1 MSRFEL
7 LAYTG
12 RVLETRLGSLVF
24 DIAGMQT
31 KSKMPILREHKRDRV
46 VGYGKARND
55 GRNLYIDGDFSKS
68 SPDGREVLD
77 LAIEGFPWQASVGI
91 WPRKKRRLSNGTS
104 ATINGRNITGP
115 AEIWEESDVG
125 EVSFVSVAADPGTSA
140 RLNCEAKTMESITL
154 TAAVSVSSA
163 ATENFNETSTQEG
176 VTMTASDQI
185 SEQIVRIRQERLSAG
200 QPADTDAVLRQL
212 RAESPELLQE
222 YKNELLGT

>member
-12 RVLETRLGSLVF
+12 RILETRLGSLVF
-24 DIAGMQT
+24 DIAGMKT

-125 EVSFVSVAADPGTSA
+125 EVSFVAVAADHGTSA
-140 RLNCEAKTMESITL
+140 RLNLRGEHDKIDYADSRCFCIIGGNRK
-154 TAAVSVSSA
+154 
-163 ATENFNETSTQEG
+163 FQRNEHTGRSYHDG
-176 VTMTASDQI
+176 
-185 SEQIVRIRQERLSAG
+185 
-200 QPADTDAVLRQL
+200 
-212 RAESPELLQE
+212 
-222 YKNELLGT
+222 K